1 VGHVIH
7 NDLSRNTASLNST
20 SGLRMALIG
29 PNLPPEQSA
38 GNLFM
43 NVSGNRLN
51 GNAHAFIIDAGF
63 PFRASSTDFAGL
75 FIGLFEGNEATGSLT
90 AKALV
95 TFTRNNAAETLPGS
109 MAAWKY
115 LANSRYQV
123 FYSSGEFEPASGSS
137 DRVWIDNPSS
147 DPGDASRMANNELVI
162 KSR

>member
-1 VGHVIH
+1 
-7 NDLSRNTASLNST
+7 
-20 SGLRMALIG
+20 
-29 PNLPPEQSA
+29 
-38 GNLFM
+38 
-43 NVSGNRLN
+43 
-51 GNAHAFIIDAGF
+51 
-63 PFRASSTDFAGL
+63 
-75 FIGLFEGNEATGSLT
+75 
-90 AKALV
+90 
-95 TFTRNNAAETLPGS
+95 